1 VKVDLSDMILE
12 HLVDELAS
20 FLINKSQGGEDRQV
34 PAFRN
39 ATVYDLLTDEPEFSN
54 SF

>member
-1 VKVDLSDMILE
+1 MKVDLSDMILE

-20 FLINKSQGGEDRQV
+20 FLITKSPDEEDQSGQPARNV
-34 PAFRN
+34 PI
-39 ATVYDLLTDEPEFSN
+39 YDLMVDEPEFSK